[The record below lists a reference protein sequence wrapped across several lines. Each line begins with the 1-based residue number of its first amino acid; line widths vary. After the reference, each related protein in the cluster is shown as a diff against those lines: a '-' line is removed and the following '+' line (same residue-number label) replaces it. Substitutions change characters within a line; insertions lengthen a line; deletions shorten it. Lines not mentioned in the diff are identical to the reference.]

1 MTQLEQSQFTVL
13 AVAFFD
19 TTNGLLYGGTS
30 LFVPQI
36 IGILAIG
43 TWAFATSY
51 GVLKGIDSLL
61 GLRVTPEE
69 EIAGLDASEHGTTA
83 YGDFILKK

>member
-1 MTQLEQSQFTVL
+1 M
-13 AVAFFD
+13 
-19 TTNGLLYGGTS
+19 
-30 LFVPQI
+30 
-36 IGILAIG
+36 AIG

-51 GVLKGIDSLL
+51 GVLKTIDSIL

-83 YGDFILKK
+83 YGDFITKK

>member
-1 MTQLEQSQFTVL
+1 
-13 AVAFFD
+13 
-19 TTNGLLYGGTS
+19 

-43 TWAFATSY
+43 TWAFTTSY
-51 GVLKGIDSLL
+51 GVLKTIDSAL